1 MNPDLRN
8 RLAGLLFCA
17 AGVALGWWGIWLPL
31 QAARAQM
38 PEVRY
43 HLEIFAV
50 VPLTLVFGLF
60 LFIAGDK
67 WAYRNA
73 ERQTLTPTGWVL
85 FAIIAISA
93 AGSFFWL
100 KSTFAE
106 LGYQNG

>member
-1 MNPDLRN
+1 MHSDLRN

-100 KSTFAE
+100 KSSFAE

>member
-8 RLAGLLFCA
+8 RLGGLLSCA
-17 AGVALGWWGIWLPL
+17 IGAALGWWGIWLPL

-43 HLEIFAV
+43 HLEIFAL

-60 LFIAGDK
+60 LVIAGDK
-67 WAYRNA
+67 WAYRDAARN
-73 ERQTLTPTGWVL
+73 RLTPTGWVL
-85 FAIIAISA
+85 FAIIAICA

-106 LGYQNG
+106 LGYQG